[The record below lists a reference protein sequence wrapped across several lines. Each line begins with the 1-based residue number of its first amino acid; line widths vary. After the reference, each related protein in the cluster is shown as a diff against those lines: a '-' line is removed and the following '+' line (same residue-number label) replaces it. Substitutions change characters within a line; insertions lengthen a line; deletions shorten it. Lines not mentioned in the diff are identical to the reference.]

1 MSTQRNIERNS
12 DRLAGALDGSG
23 LRWAT
28 AESCTGGQL
37 AAIMARHAALGSHL
51 ERGFVVYSQEAKCEQ
66 LGVDARDAER
76 CKAVNSVVAE
86 AMAAGA
92 LTNSRADF
100 AIALTGFCGPQ
111 EEDEEVGLVY
121 LACADRKGPRFAQE
135 CHFGDIGREAVLDHA
150 VAAALAIMCE
160 AVEARPRLGSG

>member
-76 CKAVNSVVAE
+76 CKAVNSAVAE

-92 LTNSRADF
+92 LTHSRADF

-121 LACADRKGPRFAQE
+121 LACADREGPRFAQE
-135 CHFGDIGREAVLDHA
+135 CHFSDIGREAVLDHA

-160 AVEARPRLGSG
+160 AVEARPCLGSG

>member
-1 MSTQRNIERNS
+1 MSAQRDIDRHT
-12 DRLAGALDGSG
+12 DRLAGALDGG
-23 LRWAT
+23 ALRWAT

-37 AAIMARHAALGSHL
+37 AAVMARHDGLGSHL
-51 ERGFVVYSQEAKCEQ
+51 ERGFVVYSLEAKSEQ
-66 LGVDARDAER
+66 LGVDPVDAKR
-76 CKAVNSVVAE
+76 CKGVSPEVAE

-92 LTNSRADF
+92 LANSRADF

-121 LACADRKGPRFAQE
+121 LACADRDGQRFAQE

-150 VAAALAIMCE
+150 VAAALAIMSE
-160 AVEARPRLGSG
+160 TVEAKPRLGVR